1 MSKIEIKNMSFG
13 YAGQTLL
20 FENVS
25 VNLDTDWRLGLV
37 GRNGR
42 GKTTLLDL
50 MSGAIEPKSGKIM
63 LHEPVHYF
71 PKMIENENQFVHDI
85 VLTHVDATDL
95 WRVERELSLLGM
107 QADDFMW
114 RIFASLSGGE
124 QTKVL
129 LAIAFADNKQY
140 VVLDEPTN
148 HLDLATRQQIVGYL
162 NQKQGYL
169 VVSHDRSFLNQ
180 VTDHTL
186 SIEKSQLR
194 LYQGNFEVYED
205 EKNLRDQREI
215 DENEKIAH
223 DVKRLTAAANQK
235 AIFAK
240 RREGELMGN
249 PKQFGS
255 KVHEDKGFASARA
268 ARVMKKSKEL
278 EKRRQAEI
286 AHKETLLKDIE
297 TTKQLNLAVEQ
308 SHHQVKVKAKDFT
321 VQYGNRPLFKP
332 VSFELKT
339 GEIIAITGQNGVGKS
354 SLLHALL
361 GDFSGEQLGDL
372 NLAPISTSIVRQDT
386 QHLQGTLAEY
396 GKANQLDWSQFLS
409 TLRKLG
415 FDRATFDVR
424 LEDMSRGQQK
434 RVELAKSLVTPAEL
448 FIWDEPLNY
457 LDVFNQEQLEQ
468 VIQMVQPTMLII
480 EHDATFL
487 ENIHANNITLESY

>member
-1 MSKIEIKNMSFG
+1 MSFG
-13 YAGQTLL
+13 YAGQTFL

-25 VNLDTDWRLGLV
+25 VNLDADWRLGLV

-42 GKTTLLDL
+42 SKTTLLDL
-50 MSGAIEPKSGKIM
+50 MSGDIEPKSGKIM

-85 VLTHVDATDL
+85 VLAHVDATNL

-114 RIFASLSGGE
+114 RIFASLPGGE

-129 LAIAFADNKQY
+129 LAIAFADDKQY

-148 HLDLATRQQIVGYL
+148 HLDLAARKQIIGYL

-194 LYQGNFEVYED
+194 LYQGNFEVYEG
-205 EKNLRDQREI
+205 EKYLRDQREI
-215 DENEKIAH
+215 DENTKIAH

-255 KVHEDKGFASARA
+255 KVS
-268 ARVMKKSKEL
+268 
-278 EKRRQAEI
+278 
-286 AHKETLLKDIE
+286 
-297 TTKQLNLAVEQ
+297 
-308 SHHQVKVKAKDFT
+308 
-321 VQYGNRPLFKP
+321 
-332 VSFELKT
+332 
-339 GEIIAITGQNGVGKS
+339 
-354 SLLHALL
+354 
-361 GDFSGEQLGDL
+361 
-372 NLAPISTSIVRQDT
+372 
-386 QHLQGTLAEY
+386 
-396 GKANQLDWSQFLS
+396 
-409 TLRKLG
+409 
-415 FDRATFDVR
+415 
-424 LEDMSRGQQK
+424 
-434 RVELAKSLVTPAEL
+434 
-448 FIWDEPLNY
+448 
-457 LDVFNQEQLEQ
+457 
-468 VIQMVQPTMLII
+468 
-480 EHDATFL
+480 
-487 ENIHANNITLESY
+487 